1 MPRTKKEPE
10 QPSQEEREKEI
21 MTEAYKKGFIEG
33 SKKVYEAYNGFLQD
47 RMLKHFEEKNDELAK
62 EVREI
67 YLLNKE
73 TMKKPLT

>member
-21 MTEAYKKGFIEG
+21 MTEAYKKGFIDG
-33 SKKVYEAYNGFLQD
+33 SAKVYKAYNGFLQD

>member
-1 MPRTKKEPE
+1 MPRTKKKSE
-10 QPSQEEREKEI
+10 QRSQEERDREI
-21 MTEAYKKGFIEG
+21 MIEAYKKGFIEG
-33 SKKVYEAYNGFLQD
+33 SKKVYETYDNFLQA

-62 EVREI
+62 EIREI

>member
-21 MTEAYKKGFIEG
+21 MTEAYKKGFIDG
-33 SKKVYEAYNGFLQD
+33 SAKVYEAYNGFLQD